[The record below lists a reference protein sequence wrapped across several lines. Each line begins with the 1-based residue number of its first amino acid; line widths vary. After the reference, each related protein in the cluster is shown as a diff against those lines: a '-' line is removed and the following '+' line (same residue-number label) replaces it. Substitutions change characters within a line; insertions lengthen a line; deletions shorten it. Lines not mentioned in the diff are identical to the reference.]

1 MTDKSLSRVLGV
13 ISAKQWKEFVATQ
26 KRIQRELFE
35 TNNKLNYITSTVYRE
50 CMQLQEECDAANID
64 MGHGLTN
71 IALAA
76 LTLDSY
82 DPDETYLT
90 LAQQIGTGSFE
101 SWEY

>member
-1 MTDKSLSRVLGV
+1 MVDKSLSRVLGV
-13 ISAKQWKEFVATQ
+13 ISGKQWREFVEIQ
-26 KRIQRELFE
+26 KRTQRELFE
-35 TNNKLNYITSTVYRE
+35 ANNRLNYITSTVYTE

-82 DPDETYLT
+82 DPDTTYLT
-90 LAQQIGTGSFE
+90 LAQQIGTGSIQP
-101 SWEY
+101 